1 MFPVARERSLIH
13 SYRVSRSP
21 KSGGSKRCFLWLLL
35 AMSPLKLLACSSR
48 MRSTIFMIK
57 MAKFA
62 GLAGAAVCLFVLL
75 SSQVGHSQTPQ
86 EPATQDQPEVL
97 RVYTELVQTDVTVFD
112 RQGNFVNGL
121 KREDFE
127 LRIDGKV
134 KPIDF
139 FEKIT
144 AGSINEESQIA
155 AARGSAAR
163 PNLPKSGTPIPLDRG
178 RPIFFY
184 VDDLHLPLA
193 ALQTTRKLI
202 TNFIDQQMGQNDE
215 AAISSASGQIGF
227 LQQLT
232 DNKSVLHAALER
244 LKFRPYTVRDP
255 DRPMMTE
262 YQALLITNNDYDV
275 TNYFISATI
284 RNNPGMTR
292 ESAESLVNARAHSLA
307 QQAGAV
313 TTNTLAGLEGLIRAA
328 NKLPGRKLVFFISGG
343 FFLDDR
349 NADSRTRLQRITS
362 AAARSGVVIY
372 SMDARGLVAS
382 LGDISSESQFDP
394 TGRLDAATHGE
405 LMASQDSLN
414 ALAADTG
421 GKATF
426 NTNSLEPGMARALKE
441 SSTYYLL
448 AWRPEEQT
456 RRSSKFR
463 RIEVKVIGKSNLTV
477 QVRRGFFDKE
487 PEPELAK
494 ETKSTKTEK
503 TEKPE
508 TVKKDQPAM
517 KPSEVELRKAM
528 LAPYP
533 DRDIPVS
540 LSLSFLN
547 TPEKGPML
555 STALQVPNEFFSFA
569 PVDGKQT
576 ALVDVAGVVFDDKG
590 KAGAGFNTR
599 ITITAPTVDAAADG
613 RDLTYGYPVYLG
625 PGLYQ
630 VRVGVRD
637 EKSGRKGTAQGWI
650 EIPPV
655 GQLALS
661 SLLMG
666 ARAATATSNA
676 SATNANTEP
685 VEVSISHHFAPNGY
699 LRFLVFVYNAALAPA
714 DSKPDVAIQVQLV
727 RDGQPVVTT
736 ALRKVTTEGT
746 KDLAR
751 IPYAAEVSLSGLP
764 AGQYVL
770 QVSIVDRV
778 SKKSASQQMRFEV
791 D

>member
-1 MFPVARERSLIH
+1 
-13 SYRVSRSP
+13 
-21 KSGGSKRCFLWLLL
+21 
-35 AMSPLKLLACSSR
+35 
-48 MRSTIFMIK
+48 MIK

-62 GLAGAAVCLFVLL
+62 GLAGVAACLFVLL

-86 EPATQDQPEVL
+86 EPSAQEPEVL

-112 RQGNFVNGL
+112 KQGNFVNGL

-134 KPIDF
+134 RPIDF

-163 PNLPKSGTPIPLDRG
+163 PNLPKSSAPIPLDRG

-215 AAISSASGQIGF
+215 AAIASASGQIGF

-232 DNKSVLHAALER
+232 DNKSVLRSALER
-244 LKFRPYTVRDP
+244 LKFRPYTVHDP
-255 DRPMMTE
+255 DRPLMTE
-262 YQALLITNNDYDV
+262 YQALLITNHDVDV
-275 TNYFISATI
+275 TDYFINATI
-284 RNNPGMTR
+284 RYNPGMTR

-307 QQAGAV
+307 QQAGGV
-313 TTNTLAGLEGLIRAA
+313 TASTLSGLESLIRGA

-349 NADSRTRLQRITS
+349 NSDSRTRLQRITS

-382 LGDISSESQFDP
+382 LGDISQESQFDP
-394 TGRLDAATHGE
+394 TGRLDSATHGE

-426 NTNSLEPGMARALKE
+426 NTNSLEPGLARALKE

-456 RRSSKFR
+456 QRTSKFR
-463 RIEVKVIGKSNLTV
+463 KIEVKVIGKSNLTV

-487 PEPELAK
+487 PELAK
-494 ETKSTKTEK
+494 ETKSSKSEK
-503 TEKPE
+503 TDKGSD
-508 TVKKDQPAM
+508 TAKSSTDQPVKA
-517 KPSEVELRKAM
+517 SEVELRKAM
-528 LAPYP
+528 IAPYP
-533 DRDIPVS
+533 NRDIPVS
-540 LSLSFLN
+540 LSLSFIN

-555 STALQVPNEFFSFA
+555 STALQVPNEFFSFG
-569 PVDGKQT
+569 PTVDGKQ
-576 ALVDVAGVVFDDKG
+576 AAVVDVAGVVFDDKG
-590 KAGAGFNTR
+590 NPGAAFKNH
-599 ITITAPTVDAAADG
+599 ITIQAPSAEAVGDG

-637 EKSGRKGTAQGWI
+637 EKTGRNGTAQGWI
-650 EIPPV
+650 EIPPAN
-655 GQLALS
+655 QLALS
-661 SLLMG
+661 SLLIG
-666 ARAATATSNA
+666 ARAAQATSNA
-676 SATNANTEP
+676 SATDANTQP
-685 VEVSISHHFAPNGY
+685 VEVSVSHQFSPSGY
-699 LRFLVFVYNAALAPA
+699 LRFLVFVYNAARAPA
-714 DSKPDVAIQVQLV
+714 DSKPDVAIQVQMV

-736 ALRKVTTEGT
+736 ALRKVTTEGVT
-746 KDLAR
+746 DLAR
-751 IPYAAEVSLSGLP
+751 IPYAAEISLSGLP

-778 SKKSASQQMRFEV
+778 AKKSASQQMRFEV